1 MENSTQTSK
10 TVVGI
15 DVSQDKLDVHI
26 SPENTKL
33 QVTNNSKGH
42 TKLIKILK
50 KCNPVQ
56 IVLEG
61 TGGLERAISIAI
73 GKAKLPL
80 AIVNPRQV
88 RDFAKGIGQMAKND
102 TIDAF
107 VLARF
112 AESVATEPRF
122 IPDETLVE
130 LEELVSRRNQL
141 MKMRQSEKN
150 RRKRVHSQPT
160 KTSLDTMIANI
171 ESQLKD
177 IDRQIKDAIHNSP
190 VWREKDNL
198 LQSFTGVGPVVS
210 SKLIASL
217 PELGNLNR
225 RQAASLVG
233 IAPFDHDSGKFHGRR
248 SIKGGRGDVRHCLYM
263 AALSAKKHNP
273 EIVAFYERLLAQGKK
288 KKVALV
294 ACMRKIL
301 TILNAMAKT
310 NTTWIENFETSS

>member
-1 MENSTQTSK
+1 MENFTHTSK

-33 QVTNNSKGH
+33 QVANNSKGH
-42 TKLIKILK
+42 TKLIKILT
-50 KCNPVQ
+50 KCNPNQ
-56 IVLEG
+56 IVMEG
-61 TGGLERAISIAI
+61 TGGLEKSIAIAI

-88 RDFAKGIGQMAKND
+88 RDFAKGIGRMAKND
-102 TIDAF
+102 AIDAF

-112 AESVATEPRF
+112 AATVVTEPRF

-141 MKMRQSEKN
+141 MKMLQAERN
-150 RRKRVHSQPT
+150 RRSRVHSQLT
-160 KTSLDTMIANI
+160 RNSLDAMIASI
-171 ESQLKD
+171 QSQLKD
-177 IDRQIKDAIHNSP
+177 INRQIKDTIHASP

-198 LQSFTGVGPVVS
+198 LQSFIGVGPVVA

-217 PELGNLNR
+217 PELGDMNR
-225 RQAASLVG
+225 RQVASIVG
-233 IAPFDHDSGKFHGRR
+233 VAPLDHDSGLFHGHR

-273 EIVAFYERLLAQGKK
+273 DITAFYDRLLAQGKK

-294 ACMRKIL
+294 ACMRKIV

-310 NTTWIENFETSS
+310 NRPWIENFETSS

>member
-26 SPENTKL
+26 SPENIKL
-33 QVTNNSKGH
+33 QVMNNSKGH
-42 TKLIKILK
+42 TKLIKFLK
-50 KCNPVQ
+50 KCNPDQ
-56 IVLEG
+56 IVMEG
-61 TGGLERAISIAI
+61 TGGLERPIAIAI

-102 TIDAF
+102 AIDAF

-112 AESVATEPRF
+112 AATVATEPRF

-141 MKMRQSEKN
+141 MKMLQAERN
-150 RRKRVHSQPT
+150 RRSRVHSQLT
-160 KTSLDTMIANI
+160 RNSLDTMIASI
-171 ESQLKD
+171 QSQLKD
-177 IDRQIKDAIHNSP
+177 INRQIKDTIHASP

-198 LQSFTGVGPVVS
+198 LQSFKGVGPVVA

-217 PELGNLNR
+217 PELGDMNR
-225 RQAASLVG
+225 RQAASIVG
-233 IAPFDHDSGKFHGRR
+233 VAPFDHDSGKFHGRR

-263 AALSAKKHNP
+263 SALVAKKHNP
-273 EIVAFYERLLAQGKK
+273 EIAAFYERLLAKGKK

-301 TILNAMAKT
+301 ITLNAMAKN
-310 NTTWIENFETSS
+310 NTPWNENFEVSP